1 MGRFKAQQKIIM
13 LLVFFTTYIYSLRL
27 DNIKIV
33 SKSAM
38 MTLSLN
44 NRPLYDPVAC
54 GLHLRK
60 CFGEKR
66 LREREREKEKE
77 RLKILTF

>member
-1 MGRFKAQQKIIM
+1 
-13 LLVFFTTYIYSLRL
+13 
-27 DNIKIV
+27 
-33 SKSAM
+33 M

-44 NRPLYDPVAC
+44 NRPLHDPVAS

-66 LREREREKEKE
+66 LRERERERE
-77 RLKILTF
+77 ILNLNISVSSSMFNFFLPVLIIVGGDFIK

>member
-13 LLVFFTTYIYSLRL
+13 LLVFFTTYINSLRL

-44 NRPLYDPVAC
+44 NRPLHDPVAS
-54 GLHLRK
+54 GLYLRK
-60 CFGEKR
+60 WFGE
-66 LREREREKEKE
+66 E
-77 RLKILTF
+77 